1 MDVNNYLTEEFEGFN
16 DSDEVFYNKEGT
28 SQMHLQSL
36 MKMVMKQTW
45 PIIQT
50 MNL

>member
-1 MDVNNYLTEEFEGFN
+1 MIQMRFSIIRKMVA
-16 DSDEVFYNKEGT
+16 
-28 SQMHLQSL
+28 SQMHLQSW
-36 MKMVMKQTW
+36 MKMVTKKTW